1 MNIKMHTKRYHDL
14 IENLKHNNCAKYHF
28 KKKSI
33 GKACKK
39 YVLFEENSILNKELF
54 KSIF

>member
-1 MNIKMHTKRYHDL
+1 MNFKMHTKRYHDL
-14 IENLKHNNCAKYHF
+14 Y
-28 KKKSI
+28 KKSI